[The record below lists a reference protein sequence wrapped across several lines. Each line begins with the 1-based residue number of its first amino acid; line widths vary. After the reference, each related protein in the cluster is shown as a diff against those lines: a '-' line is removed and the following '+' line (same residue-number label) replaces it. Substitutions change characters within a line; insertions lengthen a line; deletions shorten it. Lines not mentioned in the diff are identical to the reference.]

1 MNHQS
6 QILLPIINDYYE
18 RASNLAIKAI
28 EHEARELLK
37 NNSDLKEYV
46 QAMGSGFFINNNH
59 EIIDDEQM
67 NELDEF
73 FEMLWDLND
82 KFNVLGYP
90 MRFTTEGKIITDW

>member
-1 MNHQS
+1 
-6 QILLPIINDYYE
+6 
-18 RASNLAIKAI
+18 
-28 EHEARELLK
+28 
-37 NNSDLKEYV
+37 
-46 QAMGSGFFINNNH
+46 MGSGFFINNNH